1 MTTDATTPDPGAVA
15 GTVFDESTAEVA
27 RSYADALLKA
37 SESSSEGGA
46 GPVLDELAEAIADV
60 FEGQPRFAAMLA
72 SPTMNSSERD
82 RLLVEVFGGR
92 ALPTVVN
99 FLRVL
104 NRQGR
109 LGLLG
114 PIVRQARAA
123 WDRKQGRR
131 PVTVRS
137 AVPLDDGQRSAL
149 EGRIGALIGAT
160 PQLKLEVDPSLIA
173 GLVVQV
179 GDDVYDASVR
189 TRLASLRDR
198 LIERKSHEIQSRRDH
213 FSHPA

>member
-1 MTTDATTPDPGAVA
+1 MTAATASPEPDVS
-15 GTVFDESTAEVA
+15 GTVFDESTTEHA
-27 RSYADALLKA
+27 RTYADALINA
-37 SESSSEGGA
+37 A
-46 GPVLDELAEAIADV
+46 GKDAEAAVEELEEIVADV
-60 FEGQPRFAAMLA
+60 IHGHPRFAEILGA
-72 SPTMNSSERD
+72 SGPAIPEKD
-82 RLLVEVFGGR
+82 RILVEVFEGR
-92 ALPTVVN
+92 ALPVVVN

-104 NRQGR
+104 NRHGR
-109 LGLLG
+109 LELLEQ
-114 PIVRQARAA
+114 VSHMAREA

-137 AVPLDDGQRSAL
+137 ATPLDDAQKAAL
-149 EGRIGALIGAT
+149 NARISALIGAT
-160 PQLKLEVDPSLIA
+160 PILKLEVDPSLIA

-189 TRLASLRDR
+189 TRLKKLRDR